1 MKATRVHFEFGYI
14 SALRGC
20 SRGRKKMK
28 RVVNRSGEQSK
39 CARLT
44 HTAEVKEQKRYSCSP
59 GSVSLYLPSSLA

>member
-1 MKATRVHFEFGYI
+1 
-14 SALRGC
+14 
-20 SRGRKKMK
+20 MK